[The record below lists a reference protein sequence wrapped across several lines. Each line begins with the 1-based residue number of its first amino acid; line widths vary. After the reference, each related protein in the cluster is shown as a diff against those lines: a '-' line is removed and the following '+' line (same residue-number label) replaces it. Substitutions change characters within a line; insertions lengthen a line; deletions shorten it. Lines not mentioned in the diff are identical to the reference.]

1 MILALF
7 MNTKSRIAK
16 NKKTEKKKKK
26 QETAGVPTYSLAVLE
41 FDTNNKLV
49 MIISTESDK
58 PPVRCKS
65 TICLTFFSE

>member
-16 NKKTEKKKKK
+16 NKKTEKTKK